1 MDEFTVQAPAFLPSE
16 LQGQWP
22 LVLLAVKAH
31 HTQAAAE
38 SLLPHLAAD
47 GMVVSFQNG
56 LNELEIAAV
65 VGKERTM
72 GAFINYGSG
81 YQSPGTSPAAPR
93 AACMSLRGA
102 WGRGR
107 GGR

>member
-65 VGKERTM
+65 VGRERTR
-72 GAFINYGSG
+72 
-81 YQSPGTSPAAPR
+81 GTSSRRPYVEAGDGRPR
-93 AACMSLRGA
+93 LGL
-102 WGRGR
+102 GRTGC
-107 GGR
+107 